1 MVDSIM
7 YQEDYFVVLETEQT
21 EQFLTPE
28 ELLKKLE
35 LVIQSQEFDLPTELK
50 KFSTL
55 EEQAKYLRDNYCEL
69 NGDNGQ
75 YLQWYVV
82 RLEK

>member
-7 YQEDYFVVLETEQT
+7 YQEDYFVVLETEQA
-21 EQFLTPE
+21 EQFLTPD
-28 ELLKKLE
+28 ELVDKLRS
-35 LVIQSQEFDLPTELK
+35 VIQSQQLDLPTELQ

-55 EEQAKYLRDNYCEL
+55 EQQAAYLKDNYCEL

>member
-21 EQFLTPE
+21 EQFFTPE
-28 ELLKKLE
+28 ELLDKLKD
-35 LVIQSQEFDLPTELK
+35 VIQSQQLDLPTDLA
-50 KFSTL
+50 KFPTL
-55 EEQAKYLRDNYCEL
+55 EQQAKYLRDNYCEL
-69 NGDNGQ
+69 NGDGQ

>member
-7 YQEDYFVVLETEQT
+7 YQEDYFVVLETEQA
-21 EQFLTPE
+21 EQFFTPE
-28 ELLKKLE
+28 ELLDKLKE
-35 LVIQSQEFDLPTELK
+35 VIQSQKLDLPTDLK

-55 EEQAKYLRDNYCEL
+55 EQQAKYLRDNYCEL
-69 NGDNGQ
+69 KGDNGQ